1 MKKKKYNGAGR
12 EVLIQIKQA
21 MVEQGVSVTDLA
33 KAIGEPTSTL
43 YTRFQNPR
51 RFTLK
56 ELLLIVKA
64 LHMEGIVIS

>member
-1 MKKKKYNGAGR
+1 MKKVTSNGTGR

-21 MVEQGVSVTDLA
+21 MIEHECSVSDLA
-33 KAIGEPTSTL
+33 KAIGEAPSTL

-51 RFTLK
+51 KFTLK
-56 ELLLIVKA
+56 ELLLIIKA

>member
-1 MKKKKYNGAGR
+1 MKKTTNNGTGR
-12 EVLIQIKQA
+12 EVLIQIKKA
-21 MVEQGVSVTDLA
+21 MVEQGLSVTDLA

-56 ELLLIVKA
+56 ELLLINKA

>member
-1 MKKKKYNGAGR
+1 MKKVTSNGTGR

-21 MVEQGVSVTDLA
+21 MVEQGLSVTDLA

-51 RFTLK
+51 KFTLK
-56 ELLLIVKA
+56 ELLLINKA